1 MISPQRPILCCSS
14 PLQHDICQFRVFMT
28 NPKVANGKNTAGKS
42 ANDGDDDDGD
52 HYDDNDDD
60 DDDHYDGHNY
70 EYFRVEAVHFSQPPI
85 PSIPSS
91 DLPLS
96 WEDAFLFTSDD
107 QWTSSYPSQ

>member
-1 MISPQRPILCCSS
+1 
-14 PLQHDICQFRVFMT
+14 MT
-28 NPKVANGKNTAGKS
+28 NPKVTNGKNTAGKS
-42 ANDGDDDDGD
+42 ANDGDDDDDDDD
-52 HYDDNDDD
+52 HYDDNGDD

-107 QWTSSYPSQ
+107 QWTSSYPSP